1 MTIVRG
7 IFMKRLILVFA
18 SMFLLAGCSKSGTWS
33 NSNEQPTSEEPA
45 PAPEQLD
52 NWKMVN
58 EAKFIAAVN
67 AAAEREDPKYPSAS
81 MDGFDTSSEFY
92 KITFTRGEDGKYSTT
107 TTMGG
112 YEETLIAVANTRL
125 SGLDYNHLGDGGK
138 AVKPYLY
145 VSDTGKT
152 RVFAKDEDAVIE
164 YSFNEYGYLLN
175 LTGGTDSKDGPKSQ
189 YLITWKK

>member
-1 MTIVRG
+1 
-7 IFMKRLILVFA
+7 MKRLILVFA
-18 SMFLLAGCSKSGTWS
+18 SMLLLAGCSKSGTWS
-33 NSNEQPTSEEPA
+33 NSNGQPTSEEPA

-58 EAKFIAAVN
+58 EATFIAAIN

-112 YEETLIAVANTRL
+112 YEETLIDVANKRL
-125 SGLDYNHLGDGGK
+125 AGLDYNHLGDGG
-138 AVKPYLY
+138 VELKPYLY

-152 RVFAKDEDAVIE
+152 RVFVIDNETMLE
-164 YSFNEYGYLLN
+164 YSFNEYGYIIN
-175 LTGGTDSKDGPKSQ
+175 FTEAVNTKDGPFAQ
-189 YLITWKK
+189 FLITWNK